1 MMFLTLIKRWHSL
14 FYLPLWC
21 QHCSG
26 TTQLFTHTGAPGFE
40 IQSREKEKNTFH
52 AVNFPRSLFIF
63 LPSPSCPVT
72 LLAYARSGSRPS
84 RPVSWGR
91 VCTASC
97 PQHGLLGSSTHSSLT
112 ARRKCKPLQWPSEY
126 FGSSFISLN
135 TKSVCF
141 FSFWFDFFAYLFS
154 FKLINIV
161 PFDSSLLPRCTAER
175 AVQLVGSSKHCL
187 LRLETDQM
195 LSFVPFHLANI
206 H

>member
-1 MMFLTLIKRWHSL
+1 MMFLTLIKRWRSL

-40 IQSREKEKNTFH
+40 IQSREKEKNIFH
-52 AVNFPRSLFIF
+52 AVHFPRSPFIF

-72 LLAYARSGSRPS
+72 LLAYARSESTPWAGAECAQHHVPS
-84 RPVSWGR
+84 MGCSALPP
-91 VCTASC
+91 TA
-97 PQHGLLGSSTHSSLT
+97 HSQRGEN
-112 ARRKCKPLQWPSEY
+112 ANPCN
-126 FGSSFISLN
+126 GHLN
-135 TKSVCF
+135 TLGLHLFLYIQNLFGFC
-141 FSFWFDFFAYLFS
+141 SFWFDFFAYLFI

-187 LRLETDQM
+187 LQLETDQM